1 MKSPKKIIS
10 RLLIL
15 VGIDLLIITPYF
27 FPFRAPL
34 DGLTTFLFI
43 CLFCAVML
51 ITSIILIIAKKTAW
65 GYALL
70 INVMVFVIIA
80 LLEGH
85 LHTYTYYGYFS
96 Y

>member
-1 MKSPKKIIS
+1 
-10 RLLIL
+10 
-15 VGIDLLIITPYF
+15 
-27 FPFRAPL
+27 
-34 DGLTTFLFI
+34 
-43 CLFCAVML
+43 VML